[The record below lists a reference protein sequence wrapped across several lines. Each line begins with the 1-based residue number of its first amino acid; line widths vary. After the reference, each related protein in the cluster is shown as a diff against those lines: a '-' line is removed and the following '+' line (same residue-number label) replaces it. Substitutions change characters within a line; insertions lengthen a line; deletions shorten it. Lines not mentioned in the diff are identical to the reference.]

1 MRQKTTEVT
10 WKTKTAGFN
19 MPWTNALHHRLPP
32 EPTASLHNAGSP
44 AERLLR
50 AEPNR
55 QKSRSVNGH
64 HQHDQNKRGASC
76 RCSQLQ
82 KNRHPPTW

>member
-10 WKTKTAGFN
+10 WKTKTASFN

-44 AERLLR
+44 AKRLLR

-55 QKSRSVNGH
+55 LKSRSVNGH